1 MSRILDSGMGRI
13 EALMGNPARDQC
25 PGEILDMQALV
36 SVRYYSFDG
45 LLHEGR
51 ILVDRRLALD
61 ISTVFAAIERER
73 FPVMSAIPV
82 ADARIGWSDDVSMAL
97 NNSSGFNY
105 RPITGGGTK
114 VSAHAL
120 GQAIDINPLLNP
132 YVSPAGV
139 VSPPGAVRDVSRPG
153 TILENSFLVKLFDE
167 FGWEWGGR
175 WTDRV
180 DWHHFEKR
188 L

>member
-1 MSRILDSGMGRI
+1 M
-13 EALMGNPARDQC
+13 
-25 PGEILDMQALV
+25 
-36 SVRYYSFDG
+36 RYYSFDER
-45 LLHEGR
+45 LHEGR
-51 ILVDRRLALD
+51 IVVDNRLAGD
-61 ISTVFAAIERER
+61 VARVFGAIERER

-82 ADARIGWSDDVSMAL
+82 ADERIGWSDDVSMAL

-132 YVSPAGV
+132 YISREGA
-139 VSPPGAVRDVSRPG
+139 VSPPGAVRDVSVPG
-153 TILENSFLVKLFDE
+153 TILEDSFLVRLFE
-167 FGWEWGGR
+167 SMGWEWGGR